1 VILLFNPEYDDM
13 FRIVVPMFILLFS
26 CRGSSVKE
34 KQSAVIADSGTTAI
48 AAERGDLSCVQL
60 VSDLVRSSN
69 AIALDN
75 FGKKSVKA
83 RIAYMTPNKATI
95 KLYVINNISET
106 PTEER
111 LVESVVGWLEFYKQT
126 GKLLDITNDPD
137 TPVVLNYDK
146 AILAGH
152 DLFKLCSPEV
162 AVAKPGAGYE
172 TRDVMLEDD
181 IRFNGKLKRFFT
193 RSEFEKVFGKPDST
207 QLLSEEQPCNTI
219 FNTVAKD
226 DRYLYK
232 SGSRFEIN
240 GERVAVDEFW
250 FLNGNFI
257 TYKGIR
263 IDANTSMKDIEPLFH
278 NAVKDRLGMDKE
290 GKLWVIQLK
299 EDEKGISD
307 GHIKMFFKD
316 GKVSFMHWW
325 FPC

>member
-1 VILLFNPEYDDM
+1 ML
-13 FRIVVPMFILLFS
+13 RIVVPIVILFFS

-34 KQSAVIADSGTTAI
+34 KPSTVIADSGTTAVV
-48 AAERGDLSCVQL
+48 EVREDLSCEQL
-60 VSDLVRSSN
+60 VTNLVRSSN
-69 AIALDN
+69 AIAIGN
-75 FGKKSVKA
+75 FDKEHIKA
-83 RIAYMTPNKATI
+83 RIAYMTPDKATI

-106 PTEER
+106 PAEER
-111 LVESVVGWLEFYKQT
+111 LVENAVGWLELYKQT

-137 TPVVLNYDK
+137 NPVVLNYDK

-152 DLFKLCSPEV
+152 DLFKLCSSEV
-162 AVAKPGAGYE
+162 AIAKPGAAYKS
-172 TRDVMLEDD
+172 RDVMLEKD
-181 IRFNGKLKRFFT
+181 IRFNNKLKRFFT
-193 RSEFEKVFGKPDST
+193 RSEFEKVFGKPDSII
-207 QLLSEEQPCNTI
+207 LLSEEEPCNTI
-219 FNTVAKD
+219 FGTEAKD
-226 DRYLYK
+226 DKYLYK
-232 SGSRFEIN
+232 NGSRFETN
-240 GERVAVDEFW
+240 KDKVAVDEFW

-263 IDANTSMKDIEPLFH
+263 IDANTSMKDIEQLFP

-316 GKVSFMHWW
+316 GKVSFIHWW